1 MKNFI
6 TYLCFILL
14 HCNYS
19 AQIINIYYKS
29 SPIEFVIYDLSGKKV
44 KIFQRQFMKSG
55 LQQFVWDGT
64 DIQNKKVAPGVY
76 IYQLKTNSQSLSKK
90 LILTSY

>member
-1 MKNFI
+1 MAEHSRVF
-6 TYLCFILL
+6 LL
-14 HCNYS
+14 GPPQADARERKIADEQS
-19 AQIINIYYKS
+19 K
-29 SPIEFVIYDLSGKKV
+29 FGKKV

-76 IYQLKTNSQSLSKK
+76 IYQLKSNSQSLSKK
-90 LILTSY
+90 LILTRN